1 MNGVT
6 VIVGTGRVGL
16 SLARALH
23 LLGDSVRLVGH
34 SAHPGH
40 PDAPDIEADWA
51 PAIAAADV
59 IVIAAPDDAIT
70 VVAQRLAA
78 TRVLVPGTVVLHCS
92 GLHDRTVLAPLA
104 GQGAHTGSWHPL
116 QSIPVAGDG
125 ERFHGVPAVLE
136 GDPEAIVAG
145 RALAERLQMGP
156 ILELPAAGKARY
168 HAGAVFAANYLV
180 VLCAIAERLAAEAGA
195 GEASRG
201 LFLPI
206 MRQVLANLE
215 DASPGEALTGPI
227 RRGDVRSVAAHLA
240 ALAPSDRETYV
251 VLAREAL
258 RLAEAEGLAPDRAEA
273 LREMLSR

>member
-1 MNGVT
+1 MTGVT

-23 LLGDSVRLVGH
+23 RLGDRVRLVSR

-40 PDAPDIEADWA
+40 RDAPDVESDWG
-51 PAIAAADV
+51 PAIAAANL
-59 IVIAAPDDAIT
+59 IVIAAPDDVIA
-70 VVAQRLAA
+70 VVADRLAA

-104 GQGAHTGSWHPL
+104 AQGAHTGSWHPL

-125 ERFHGVPAVLE
+125 ERFRGVPAVLE
-136 GDPEAIVAG
+136 GDPEAMAAG
-145 RALAERLQMGP
+145 RMLAERLHMGP
-156 ILELPAAGKARY
+156 VLELPAAGKARY

-180 VLCAIAERLAAEAGA
+180 VLCAIAERLAREAGA
-195 GEASRG
+195 GDASRG

-215 DASPGEALTGPI
+215 GASPGEALTGPI
-227 RRGDVRSVAAHLA
+227 RRGDVRSVATHLA
-240 ALAPSDRETYV
+240 ALEPSDRETYL

-258 RLAEAEGLAPDRAEA
+258 RLAEAEGLSAEKAEA